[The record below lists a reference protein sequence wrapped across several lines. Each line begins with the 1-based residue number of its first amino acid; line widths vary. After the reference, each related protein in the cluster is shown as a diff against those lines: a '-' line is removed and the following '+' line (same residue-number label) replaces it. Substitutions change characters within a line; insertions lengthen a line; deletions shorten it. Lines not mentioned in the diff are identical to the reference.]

1 MPYPVIRHSYA
12 SPSTAAWGIHQKY
25 ELAVPLYRQEN
36 KWKDPG
42 VTLSRV
48 TMSNWIP
55 ASYRDCLSP
64 IVGLLRKRR
73 KNTTDTSSTNF
84 KEDTI
89 LNAYLECPTIK
100 TKSFTIRLIRKADS
114 ESLFQCY
121 NDERA
126 VCLMNDDNCD
136 FGFYVESR
144 EKMLETIG
152 YWLDFYEK
160 QYFIRFSIV
169 DNATDKAVGT
179 IEGFVGETGVLR
191 VDISSDFEKA
201 SCLSEILEF
210 AKDNF
215 YDFFGNEVI
224 VTKAVPGA
232 TERRKALNS
241 SGWEFIDKYREH
253 HDYYKITCKQ

>member
-1 MPYPVIRHSYA
+1 M
-12 SPSTAAWGIHQKY
+12 
-25 ELAVPLYRQEN
+25 
-36 KWKDPG
+36 
-42 VTLSRV
+42 
-48 TMSNWIP
+48 
-55 ASYRDCLSP
+55 
-64 IVGLLRKRR
+64 
-73 KNTTDTSSTNF
+73 
-84 KEDTI
+84 
-89 LNAYLECPTIK
+89 NAYLECPTIK

-179 IEGFVGETGVLR
+179 IEGFVGETGAHIVLSIYW
-191 VDISSDFEKA
+191 VHQPFPPQNMDETYQEHI
-201 SCLSEILEF
+201 
-210 AKDNF
+210 
-215 YDFFGNEVI
+215 
-224 VTKAVPGA
+224 
-232 TERRKALNS
+232 
-241 SGWEFIDKYREH
+241 YR
-253 HDYYKITCKQ
+253 

>member
-1 MPYPVIRHSYA
+1 M
-12 SPSTAAWGIHQKY
+12 
-25 ELAVPLYRQEN
+25 
-36 KWKDPG
+36 
-42 VTLSRV
+42 
-48 TMSNWIP
+48 
-55 ASYRDCLSP
+55 
-64 IVGLLRKRR
+64 
-73 KNTTDTSSTNF
+73 
-84 KEDTI
+84 
-89 LNAYLECPTIK
+89 NAYLECPTIK

-201 SCLSEILEF
+201 S
-210 AKDNF
+210 
-215 YDFFGNEVI
+215 
-224 VTKAVPGA
+224 
-232 TERRKALNS
+232 
-241 SGWEFIDKYREH
+241 
-253 HDYYKITCKQ
+253 

>member
-1 MPYPVIRHSYA
+1 MSFLMK
-12 SPSTAAWGIHQKY
+12 QKTR
-25 ELAVPLYRQEN
+25 PIP
-36 KWKDPG
+36 KP
-42 VTLSRV
+42 
-48 TMSNWIP
+48 NWIP

-169 DNATDKAVGT
+169 DNATDKAMGT

-201 SCLSEILEF
+201 SCLSEIFEF

-215 YDFFGNEVI
+215 Y
-224 VTKAVPGA
+224 
-232 TERRKALNS
+232 
-241 SGWEFIDKYREH
+241 EFLAMRLL
-253 HDYYKITCKQ
+253 

>member
-1 MPYPVIRHSYA
+1 LIT
-12 SPSTAAWGIHQKY
+12 STK
-25 ELAVPLYRQEN
+25 
-36 KWKDPG
+36 
-42 VTLSRV
+42 
-48 TMSNWIP
+48 
-55 ASYRDCLSP
+55 
-64 IVGLLRKRR
+64 
-73 KNTTDTSSTNF
+73 F

-121 NDERA
+121 NDESA
-126 VCLMNDDNCD
+126 VQLMNDDNCD

-191 VDISSDFEKA
+191 VDISSAFEK
-201 SCLSEILEF
+201 SSYLSEIFEF

-215 YDFFGNEVI
+215 YEFFGNEDI
-224 VTKAVPGA
+224 VTKAVSGA
-232 TERRKALNS
+232 TERRKALDS

-253 HDYYKITCKQ
+253 HDYYKITCKR